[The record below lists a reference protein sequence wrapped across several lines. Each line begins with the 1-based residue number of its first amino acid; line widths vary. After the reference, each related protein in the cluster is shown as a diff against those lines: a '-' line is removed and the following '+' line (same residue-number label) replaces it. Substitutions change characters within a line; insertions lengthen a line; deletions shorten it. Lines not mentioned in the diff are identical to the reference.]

1 MRVQEGDEMRLE
13 RVFPY
18 VAGLALAVLTCTT
31 VVVKAQTIISNET
44 LKTTTFVVNKVS
56 STAKCLK
63 RECVE
68 ISPMFAPIPVTCPAA
83 MGHTCTFHISLDAKV
98 SVSGCPKCEPGF
110 AGTGFFQFLVDGAAP
125 TIGPTD
131 ENGNYLFQKNVA
143 TFLRPYVSRQSKPAS
158 VLGGVTN
165 STSSNHTI
173 TVNLGCRDSANTG
186 ICVAVAHWST
196 MRVDVFEP

>member
-1 MRVQEGDEMRLE
+1 MRLE

-18 VAGLALAVLTCTT
+18 VAGLTLAVLTCTT

-44 LKTTTFVVNKVS
+44 LKTTTFVVNKVN
-56 STAKCLK
+56 STAKCQK
-63 RECVE
+63 RGCVA
-68 ISPMFAPIPVTCPAA
+68 ISAMFAPISVTCPAA
-83 MGHTCTFHISLDAKV
+83 MGQTCTFHISLDAKV
-98 SVSGCPKCEPGF
+98 SVSGCPKCAPGF

-131 ENGNYLFQKNVA
+131 ENGHYIFQRNVA
-143 TFLRPYVSRQSKPAS
+143 TWNPPYVSRQSEAAS
-158 VLGGVTN
+158 VLAGVTN

-173 TVNLGCRDSANTG
+173 TVNLGCRNRVNYG
-186 ICVAVAHWST
+186 ICDAVAHWST